1 MERDRASF
9 SRTMNSTSRF
19 RYSREQER
27 ESILKTVAALEKV
40 LGQKPTGYLSPGYAS
55 KPHTFELVAETGF
68 VWCADPLNSE
78 Y

>member
-1 MERDRASF
+1 MERDRVSF

-27 ESILKTVAALEKV
+27 ESIRKTVAALEKV
-40 LGQKPTGYLSPGYAS
+40 LGQKPVGYSSPGQAL
-55 KPHTFELVAETGF
+55 KPRTLELVAEAGF
-68 VWCADPLNSE
+68 VWCGDPLNSE